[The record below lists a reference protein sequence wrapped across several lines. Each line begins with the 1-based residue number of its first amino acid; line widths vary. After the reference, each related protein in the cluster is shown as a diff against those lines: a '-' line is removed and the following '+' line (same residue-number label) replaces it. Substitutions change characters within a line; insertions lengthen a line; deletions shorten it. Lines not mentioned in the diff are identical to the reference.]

1 MMDERPRDTLD
12 DLLEMM
18 PRNVAPPRA
27 LWPGIAHEIARAPRR
42 GRRFAIAASVS
53 VACLAGALIWVL
65 LHSPATLPRGSMT
78 AQSAFESF
86 GEPRDPAYVAARTNL
101 EHSFRERLATLDP
114 RTRATIES
122 NLALIR
128 RAHEDI
134 RRALADQPAN
144 PVLEHLFESTWHD
157 EFDLYDSVVRGTE
170 LTITRS

>member
-1 MMDERPRDTLD
+1 MMDKRPRETLD
-12 DLLEMM
+12 ELLEKM
-18 PRNVAPPRA
+18 PRNVAPSRA
-27 LWPGIAHEIARAPRR
+27 LWPGIAREIARAPHRSK
-42 GRRFAIAASVS
+42 RFAIAASVAF
-53 VACLAGALIWVL
+53 ACLAGALIWAVL
-65 LHSPATLPRGSMT
+65 HAPSTPPGST
-78 AQSAFESF
+78 AQSTSASF
-86 GEPRDPAYVAARTNL
+86 NEPRDPAYIAARANL
-101 EHSFRERLATLDP
+101 ERSFRERLTTLDP

-170 LTITRS
+170 LTTTRS